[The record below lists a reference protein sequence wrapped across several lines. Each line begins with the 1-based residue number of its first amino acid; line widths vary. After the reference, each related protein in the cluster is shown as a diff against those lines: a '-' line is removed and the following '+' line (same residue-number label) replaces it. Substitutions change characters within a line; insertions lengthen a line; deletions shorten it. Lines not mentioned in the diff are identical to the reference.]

1 MSVSKI
7 VAAAASGV
15 GGAGLDVDEVFD
27 TFLYEGDSSTQ
38 TITNGIDLS
47 GKGGLVWIKKRD
59 GTTTHSLVDSERG
72 DGKMLQSNSTDA
84 EISNVG
90 YAQALTSTGFTVYD
104 WTTVNN
110 SGDDYVAWTFRKA
123 EKFFDIVTYTG
134 DGDGAKTISHNLGS
148 VPGMIIVKPTSTT
161 GNWNVYHRKMDNS
174 SPQSYGMYLNET
186 DDRVYSINFWNET
199 APTSTQFSINS
210 HSNSNTQ
217 TYVAYLFAHNN
228 NDGEFGPDGD
238 ADIIKCGSY
247 TGNAGSQEI
256 DLGFEP
262 QWVMIKNADNA
273 HSNWAIWDVMRG
285 FTRAKDASDPDSISL
300 YPNTSGAESGIARI
314 YPHATGFGF
323 VAESAGTVNSNGSN
337 IIYMAIRRGP
347 LAVPDD
353 ATKVFSVLT
362 GDGNGDSTTPQ
373 FASGFS
379 VDTALIRSATGTA
392 NNNLYSRLT
401 ANKYISTNSSAAE
414 VTDATDFSFAANTGW
429 YLGGTTWT
437 SWMWKRAPSY
447 FDVSTY
453 TGTGSARTVSHNLGV
468 VPEMIWV
475 KCRSHAES
483 WVTYHKNM
491 DGSAPEDYGSYLN
504 DSVGRV
510 DSANFWNDTAPTSSV
525 FTVGT
530 ASKTNGSSKDYIAM
544 LFASVE
550 GVSKLGGYTG
560 DGTTDGSKVID
571 CGFAP
576 RFILIK
582 KAINGNGNWR
592 YYDTHRGI
600 VAGGDAALLLNQTDA
615 QNSTADSIDPHVTG
629 FTVIDGNTN
638 ANTDGYIFYA
648 IA

>member
-27 TFLYEGDSSTQ
+27 TFLYTSTGS
-38 TITNGIDLS
+38 TISVNNGIDLS
-47 GKGGLVWIKKRD
+47 GEGGLVWFKGRN
-59 GTTTHSLVDSERG
+59 TTREHFLYDTERG
-72 DGKMLQSNSTDA
+72 TGKALAAAQDNSQFDIA
-84 EISNVG
+84 N
-90 YAQALTSTGFTVYD
+90 ALTAFNSNGFNIGTYD
-104 WTTVNN
+104 SVNSSDVTTQ
-110 SGDDYVAWTFRKA
+110 VAWTFRKA
-123 EKFFDIVTYTG
+123 EKFFDVVTYTG
-134 DGDGAKTISHNLGS
+134 NSTNRTISHNLGS
-148 VPGMIIVKPTSTT
+148 VPGMMLIKKTSGT
-161 GNWNVYHRKMDNS
+161 GNWMVYHRGANGGTN
-174 SPQSYGMYLNET
+174 PEQYYGKLNDVDAFST
-186 DDRVYSINFWNET
+186 LASAWNNT
-199 APTSTQFSINS
+199 APTSSVFSLGDQIHVNENGS
-210 HSNSNTQ
+210 

-228 NDGEFGPDGD
+228 NDGEFGSAQDQ
-238 ADIIKCGSY
+238 DIIKCGY
-247 TGNAGSQEI
+247 YNGNGTTDGSNKI
-256 DLGFEP
+256 TLGFEP
-262 QWVMIKNADNA
+262 QFVFLKRSDGGAYYSQIID
-273 HSNWAIWDVMRG
+273 SMRG
-285 FTRAKDASDPDSISL
+285 MVSGGNDQIIWGNVNSAENGTLNSVDA
-300 YPNTSGAESGIARI
+300 T
-314 YPHATGFGF
+314 ATGFSVNDSG
-323 VAESAGTVNSNGSN
+323 NSNLNGSTW
-337 IIYMAIRRGP
+337 IYTAIRRGP

-373 FASGFS
+373 FASGFP
-379 VDTALIRSATGTA
+379 VDMALIRSPSGTA
-392 NNNLYSRLT
+392 NNNIYTRLT

-429 YLGGTTWT
+429 YLGSTTWT

-453 TGTGSARTVSHNLGV
+453 TGTGSARTVSHNLGA

-483 WVTYHKNM
+483 WVIYHKNM
-491 DGSAPEDYGSYLN
+491 DGSAPEDYGSYLD

-530 ASKTNGSSKDYIAM
+530 ASKTNGSSQDYIAM

-560 DGTTDGSKVID
+560 NGSTQTIN

-576 RFILIK
+576 RLIMIK
-582 KAINGNGNWR
+582 KAINGNGGFMLF
-592 YYDTHRGI
+592 DTLRGI
-600 VAGGDAALLLNQTDA
+600 VAGNDPYLLLYTTDA
-615 QNSTADSIDPHVTG
+615 QNFGADTIDPHATG
-629 FTVIDGNTN
+629 FTVNDGNTN